1 MPDLVVTGGKGGLG
15 AAVAAA
21 FAAPGWRI
29 AAPGRAELDV
39 TNQSAVRDYFAHRRV
54 DVLVCAAGVTGEA
67 LLPHLAESV
76 WDRIMAVNFHGAA
89 DCATAVLP
97 GMAGRRCGHIVFISS
112 HAALHPP
119 PGLAAYA
126 AAKAALLGL
135 TRTLAAR
142 HGRHGIRVNAVL
154 PGFMD
159 TGMTREV
166 TAARRAAVLE
176 EHSLGTLNT
185 PTHAAGFIHFLHHHL
200 PHTSGQVFQLD
211 SRP

>member
-15 AAVAAA
+15 SAVAAA

-29 AAPGRAELDV
+29 AAAGSAELDV
-39 TNQSAVRDYFAHRRV
+39 TDLAAVRDFFAHRRV
-54 DVLVCAAGVTGEA
+54 DILVCAAGVTGEA
-67 LLPHLAESV
+67 LLPRLTEPG

-89 DCATAVLP
+89 ACAAAVLP

-126 AAKAALLGL
+126 AAKAALLDL

-142 HGRHGIRVNAVL
+142 HGRHGIRVNAIL

-166 TAARRAAVLE
+166 TATRRAAVLE
-176 EHSLGTLNT
+176 EHALGTLNT
-185 PTHAAGFIHFLHHHL
+185 PAHAAAFIHFLHHHL